1 VMWEG
6 SLVSPAHGEPVRFL
20 ETLAAKQ

>member
-6 SLVSPAHGEPVRFL
+6 ELLVPARGEPVRFL
-20 ETLAAKQ
+20 ETLTPE